1 MYFQFKQFKKIIFA
15 YNLKPPFK
23 MLKTGPKTN
32 IDSKKT
38 SLKLK
43 FLGKILKKNKK
54 EKPSPNYN
62 EMVNNFELKIKKS
75 S

>member
-1 MYFQFKQFKKIIFA
+1 
-15 YNLKPPFK
+15 